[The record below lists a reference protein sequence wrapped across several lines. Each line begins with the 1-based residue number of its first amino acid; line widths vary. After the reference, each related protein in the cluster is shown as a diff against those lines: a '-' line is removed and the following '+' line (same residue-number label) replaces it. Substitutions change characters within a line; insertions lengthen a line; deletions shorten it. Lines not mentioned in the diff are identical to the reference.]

1 MQNKPSTTGT
11 RRTGGVVPVVAYV
24 HSISHVV
31 SNVIECRLKANPAGS
46 GSGVP
51 AIVAD
56 VFIARPLGIMATLA
70 GSALYVV
77 SLPFTVPARG
87 TEQAKRVLVA
97 YPFHYTFSRPLGEF
111 HDDDF

>member
-1 MQNKPSTTGT
+1 MKSSRNWALALVVLIVFTTQ
-11 RRTGGVVPVVAYV
+11 
-24 HSISHVV
+24 
-31 SNVIECRLKANPAGS
+31 EQLKANPAGS

-87 TEQAKRVLVA
+87 TEQAKRVLVD

>member
-1 MQNKPSTTGT
+1 MKSRKRWAIMLAFLFMFSST
-11 RRTGGVVPVVAYV
+11 VQ
-24 HSISHVV
+24 
-31 SNVIECRLKANPAGS
+31 ANPAGS

-56 VFIARPLGIMATLA
+56 VFIARPLGLMATLA
-70 GSALYVV
+70 GSALYIV

-87 TEQAKRVLVA
+87 TEQAKKVLVD
-97 YPFHYTFSRPLGEF
+97 YPYHYTFSRPLGEF